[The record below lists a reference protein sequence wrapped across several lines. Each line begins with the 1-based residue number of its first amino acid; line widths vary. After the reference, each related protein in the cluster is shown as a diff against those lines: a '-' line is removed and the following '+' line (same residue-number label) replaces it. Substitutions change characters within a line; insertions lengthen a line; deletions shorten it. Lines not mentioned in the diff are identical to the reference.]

1 MNCAQRRKIIVI
13 LAPEKN
19 LLSISNADCYMK
31 KTSFIIALLLCFA
44 AGATADPVTKSA
56 AQQAA
61 ESFMAK
67 RGMKN
72 SNGLSLTYQARPTSS
87 RGKAAQAANAFYYV
101 FNNSEQ
107 GGFVIVSGDDA
118 TEQIL
123 GYSDSGT
130 FDSENI
136 PASMQELLDGY
147 KQEISYAREK
157 GLSKQRSAASGEMDE
172 PARQVIA
179 PLISSVWNQRTPYNL
194 QCFTTDGQQAVTG
207 CVATAMAQVMYYHKW
222 PQSATTAIPAYS
234 TYEALPATTFDWGNM
249 QPTYTE
255 YGAESDAQ
263 KNAVAT
269 LNVYCGHAVQ
279 MGYGTGASS
288 ASPSRIPNAL
298 KNYFGYANDATEI
311 YRSDC
316 TPAEW
321 DERIYHEL
329 LHQRPVIYS
338 ASSSGGAHAFI
349 CDGYDGNGLYH
360 INWGWGGH
368 SNGYFRLQALN
379 PNSQGTGG
387 SSDNGGY
394 SLGQSVI
401 VGISPTVVDDAFESG
416 DEEVSASGVECY
428 NIRMADNNWQEIPG
442 GETTVSYNTDGGFY
456 NLLLLYSF
464 IRVDEES
471 PYDVG
476 IGLYK
481 DNELVDVFSI
491 YENYQ
496 GDKYSIST
504 SGRQLADFGMG
515 LADGTYVMKGIDRPV
530 GTEEWHPSLN
540 SDIAYISIE
549 ISNETLTAKKV
560 VIPEEEKVKK
570 IELVKVEQD
579 RSSANPMKLNAYV
592 KNTGEVNYDGI
603 LYLFCDGNP
612 VAYEGIYLA
621 PGDEDYVTFAFGATT
636 GSHEIVITENS
647 GGNNPLY
654 SGNLTLE
661 GLPEIPKLT
670 PVSEEVKN
678 ASEGNIYGTL
688 FEGSVTLNNAT
699 ATDYNNQLMI
709 RLWKSTDGSPWGSF
723 AIYKELRSLSVPAGG
738 TVTVPFSF
746 QVAVGDIVKAD
757 ISEVNEDGH
766 TYLKMGAYTV
776 TAGVVTWTADGQRT
790 VTAPTSD
797 ITVGDNVVAIE
808 LDEIPLTDVTITPN
822 SNPNTLYIIGAN
834 ATTPS
839 TLSGKNVVKGY
850 KADNIALQD
859 GYNFF
864 FPRTVMVEGTATYT
878 RTPSLAC
885 DGTKGWST
893 IALPFAVQQVT
904 DADNQP
910 IDWRHASDT
919 SDNDFW
925 LREFKGV
932 SGGEV
937 AFSDVEKWVAN
948 QPYVIGVPSDLKDKN
963 LTFSATATKV
973 MPTTTSTTVTADY
986 QFIGTSLDKTLANAY
1001 VMNSD
1006 GSAFVLTADATVKA
1020 GYAYF
1025 NVGAAT
1031 QPDRIPISTGG
1042 IKGDVNGDGLIDIK
1056 DITLLVNYILG
1067 KTSDGIILENADM
1080 NEDSRYDVTDLTLIC
1095 NAILGKL

>member
-1 MNCAQRRKIIVI
+1 MIYAQRRKIIVI

-72 SNGLSLTYQARPTSS
+72 ANGLSLTYQARPTSS
-87 RGKAAQAANAFYYV
+87 RGKAAPAANAFYYV

-157 GLSKQRSAASGEMDE
+157 GLSKSRSAASGEMDE

-207 CVATAMAQVMYYHKW
+207 CVATALAQVMYYHKW

-234 TYEALPATTFDWGNM
+234 SYEALPATTFDWGNM

-279 MGYGTGASS
+279 MGYGTGTSS
-288 ASPSRIPNAL
+288 ASSSRIPNAL

-338 ASSSGGAHAFI
+338 ASTSSGSGHAFI

-360 INWGWGGH
+360 INWGWGGL
-368 SNGYFRLQALN
+368 SDGYFRLQALN

-387 SSDNGGY
+387 SSGNGGY
-394 SLGQSVI
+394 SLYQSAI

-416 DEEVSASGVECY
+416 DEEEVPISGIENSDFSLVDSNLNELESGE
-428 NIRMADNNWQEIPG
+428 MTDN
-442 GETTVSYNTDGGFY
+442 
-456 NLLLLYSF
+456 YSF
-464 IRVDEES
+464 QWGFHNLIIQYFYRRVNEENA
-471 PYDVG
+471 YDVG
-476 IGLYK
+476 IGLFK
-481 DNELVDVFSI
+481 NDEMLDAHTI
-491 YENYQ
+491 MENYS
-496 GDKYSIST
+496 KSSST
-504 SGRQLADFGMG
+504 LYKNWTSLNGFGTN
-515 LADGTYVMKGIDRPV
+515 LADGTYIMKGIDRPT
-530 GTEEWHPSLN
+530 GTDEWNPSIG
-540 SDIAYISIE
+540 SDHHYITVE
-549 ISNETLTAKKV
+549 ISNGTLTAKKV
-560 VIPEEEKVKK
+560 VIPEEEKVKQ

-579 RSSANPMKLNAYV
+579 RSSDNPMKLNAYV
-592 KNTGEVNYDGI
+592 KNTGEANYDGI

-612 VAYEGIYLA
+612 VAHEGFNLA
-621 PGDEDYVTFAFGATT
+621 PGDEDYVTFAFGATA
-636 GSHEIVITENS
+636 GSHQIVIAENS

-661 GLPEIPKLT
+661 GLPEIPELT

-678 ASEGNIYGTL
+678 ASDGNIYGTL
-688 FEGSVTLNNAT
+688 FEGSVTLKNDNDN
-699 ATDYNNQLMI
+699 DYNNQLTI
-709 RLWKSTDGSPWGSF
+709 KLWKSKEGSPWGSF
-723 AIYKELRSLSVPAGG
+723 AIYKELRNLSVPASE

-746 QVAVGDIVKAD
+746 QVAVGDVVITK
-757 ISEVNEDGH
+757 ITEVNGNGT
-766 TYLKMGAYTV
+766 TYYDSGAYIV
-776 TAGVVTWTADGQRT
+776 MAGVVTWTADGQRT

-834 ATTPS
+834 ATTPA
-839 TLSGKNVVKGY
+839 TLSGKNLVKGY

-864 FPRTVMVEGTATYT
+864 FPRTVMVEGTTTYT
-878 RTPSLAC
+878 RTPALAC
-885 DGTKGWST
+885 NGTKGWST

-904 DADNQP
+904 NADNQP

-963 LTFSATATKV
+963 LTFSA
-973 MPTTTSTTVTADY
+973 
-986 QFIGTSLDKTLANAY
+986 NAY
-1001 VMNSD
+1001 VMDND
-1006 GSAFVLTADATVKA
+1006 GSAFVPTADATVKA

-1025 NVGAAT
+1025 NVGATT

-1042 IKGDVNGDGLIDIK
+1042 IKGDVNDDGLIDIK

>member
-1 MNCAQRRKIIVI
+1 MIYALRRKIIVI

-87 RGKAAQAANAFYYV
+87 RRKTAPSANAFYYV

-157 GLSKQRSAASGEMDE
+157 GLNKSRSAASGELDE

-207 CVATAMAQVMYYHKW
+207 CVATALAQVMYYHKW
-222 PQSATTAIPAYS
+222 PQSATTAIPAYK
-234 TYEALPATTFDWGNM
+234 TYNALPATTFDWGNM

-279 MGYGTGASS
+279 MGYGTGTSS
-288 ASPSRIPNAL
+288 ASSSRIPNAL

-338 ASSSGGAHAFI
+338 ASTSSGSGHAFI

-360 INWGWGGH
+360 INWGWGGL
-368 SNGYFRLQALN
+368 SDGYFRLQALN

-387 SSDNGGY
+387 SSGNGGY
-394 SLGQSVI
+394 SLYQSAI

-416 DEEVSASGVECY
+416 DEEEVPISGIENSNFSLVDSNLNELESGE
-428 NIRMADNNWQEIPG
+428 MTDN
-442 GETTVSYNTDGGFY
+442 
-456 NLLLLYSF
+456 YSF
-464 IRVDEES
+464 QWGFHNVSIAYSFRQINDENA
-471 PYDVG
+471 YDVG
-476 IGLYK
+476 LGLFQ
-481 DNELVDVFSI
+481 NEELVDVFTIFTNLNDPGST
-491 YENYQ
+491 
-496 GDKYSIST
+496 YSLTASLN
-504 SGRQLADFGMG
+504 GFGTN
-515 LADGTYVMKGIDRPV
+515 LADGTYVMKGIDRPT
-530 GTEEWHPSLN
+530 GTDEWNPSIG
-540 SDIAYISIE
+540 SDHHYITVD
-549 ISNETLTAKKV
+549 ISNGILTAKKV
-560 VIPEEEKVKK
+560 VIPEEEKVKQ

-579 RSSANPMKLNAYV
+579 RCSANQMKLNAYV

-603 LYLFCDGNP
+603 LYLYCDGNP

-621 PGDEDYVTFAFGATT
+621 PGDEDYVTFAFSATVGNHQIEIA
-636 GSHEIVITENS
+636 GSGS
-647 GGNNPLY
+647 NPLY

-661 GLPEIPKLT
+661 GLPEIPELT
-670 PVSEEVKN
+670 KVSEEVKN
-678 ASEGNIYGTL
+678 LVDGNIYGTL
-688 FEGSVTLNNAT
+688 FEGSVTLKNAT
-699 ATDYNNQLMI
+699 TTDYNNYLKIQLLKSKGDLKPGYYAI
-709 RLWKSTDGSPWGSF
+709 YDELKSVSIPAGATFTLPISCQAAIGDEIIVRVSESTDDNTR
-723 AIYKELRSLSVPAGG
+723 YYN
-738 TVTVPFSF
+738 
-746 QVAVGDIVKAD
+746 Q
-757 ISEVNEDGH
+757 
-766 TYLKMGAYTV
+766 GAYTV
-776 TAGVVTWTADGQRT
+776 KAGIVTWTADGQRT
-790 VTAPTSD
+790 VRTPTSD

-808 LDEIPLTDVTITPN
+808 LDEIPLTDVTVTPN

-834 ATTPS
+834 ATTPVA
-839 TLSGKNVVKGY
+839 LSGKNVVKGY
-850 KADNIALQD
+850 KAANIVLQD

-864 FPRTVMVEGTATYT
+864 FPRTVMVEGTTTYT
-878 RTPSLAC
+878 RTLALAC

-904 DADNQP
+904 NADNQP

-932 SGGEV
+932 CGGEV

-973 MPTTTSTTVTADY
+973 MPTTTSTTVTTDY

-1001 VMNSD
+1001 VMDND
-1006 GSAFVLTADATVKA
+1006 GSAFVPTADATVKA

>member
-1 MNCAQRRKIIVI
+1 
-13 LAPEKN
+13 
-19 LLSISNADCYMK
+19 MK
-31 KTSFIIALLLCFA
+31 KTSFIIAFLLCFA

-72 SNGLSLTYQARPTSS
+72 ANGLSLTYQARPTSS
-87 RGKAAQAANAFYYV
+87 RGKAAPATNAFYYV

-130 FDSENI
+130 FNSENI

-157 GLSKQRSAASGEMDE
+157 GLNKQRSAASGEMDE

-179 PLISSVWNQRTPYNL
+179 PLITSVWNQRTPYNL

-207 CVATAMAQVMYYHKW
+207 CVATALAQVMYYHKW

-234 TYEALPATTFDWGNM
+234 SYEALPATTFDWGNM

-255 YGAESDAQ
+255 FGAESNAQ

-279 MGYGTGASS
+279 MGYGTGTSS
-288 ASPSRIPNAL
+288 ASSSRIPNAL

-338 ASSSGGAHAFI
+338 ASTSSGSGHAFI

-360 INWGWGGH
+360 INWGWGGT
-368 SNGYFRLQALN
+368 SDGYFRLQALN
-379 PNSQGTGG
+379 PYSQGTGG
-387 SSDNGGY
+387 SSGNGGY
-394 SLGQSVI
+394 SLYQSAI
-401 VGISPTVVDDAFESG
+401 VGISPTVVDDKFDCG
-416 DEEVSASGVECY
+416 DEEDVPNSGIENPNFSLVDSNWAE
-428 NIRMADNNWQEIPG
+428 IESGEMADN
-442 GETTVSYNTDGGFY
+442 YNSQWGFHNVY
-456 NLLLLYSF
+456 IAYSF
-464 IRVDEES
+464 RQINDENA
-471 PYDVG
+471 YDVG
-476 IGLYK
+476 LGLFQ
-481 DNELVDVFSI
+481 NEELVDVFTITTNVNNLGST
-491 YENYQ
+491 
-496 GDKYSIST
+496 YSLTASLY
-504 SGRQLADFGMG
+504 GFGTN
-515 LADGTYVMKGIDRPV
+515 LADGTYVMKGIDRPT
-530 GTEEWHPSLN
+530 GTDEWNPSIG
-540 SDIAYISIE
+540 SDHHYITVE
-549 ISNETLTAKKV
+549 ISNGTLTAKKV
-560 VIPEEEKVKK
+560 VIPEEEKVKQ

-579 RSSANPMKLNAYV
+579 RSSDNPMKLNAYV

-603 LYLFCDGNP
+603 LYLRCDNNL
-612 VAYEGIYLA
+612 VAYEGINLA

-636 GSHEIVITENS
+636 GSHEIVIAENS
-647 GGNNPLY
+647 SGNNPLY

-678 ASEGNIYGTL
+678 ASDGNIYGTL
-688 FEGSVTLNNAT
+688 FEGSVTLKNDNEN
-699 ATDYNNQLMI
+699 DYNNQLMI
-709 RLWKSTDGSPWGSF
+709 RLWKSKDGSPWSQF
-723 AIYKELRSLSVPAGG
+723 AIYQELKSLSVPASE

-746 QVAVGDIVKAD
+746 QVAVGDVVIAE
-757 ISEVNEDGH
+757 ITEVNGNGT
-766 TYLKMGAYTV
+766 TYYYSGAYTV
-776 TAGVVTWTADGQRT
+776 NAGVVIWTADGQRT

-808 LDEIPLTDVTITPN
+808 LDEIPLADITITPN

-834 ATTPS
+834 ATTPA

-932 SGGEV
+932 CGGEV

-963 LTFSATATKV
+963 LTFSAIATKV

-1001 VMNSD
+1001 VMNND
-1006 GSAFVLTADATVKA
+1006 GSAFVPTADATVKA

-1031 QPDRIPISTGG
+1031 KPDRIPISTGG
-1042 IKGDVNGDGLIDIK
+1042 IKGDVNGDGLIDIN

>member
-72 SNGLSLTYQARPTSS
+72 ANGLSLTYQARPTSS

-123 GYSDSGT
+123 GYSDNGT

-147 KQEISYAREK
+147 KQEICYAREN
-157 GLSKQRSAASGEMDE
+157 GLNKSRSAASGELDE

-179 PLISSVWNQRTPYNL
+179 PLITSVWNQGAPYNL
-194 QCFTTDGQQAVTG
+194 QCFTTDNQQAVTG
-207 CVATAMAQVMYYHKW
+207 CVATALAQVMYYHKW

-249 QPTYTE
+249 QLTYTE
-255 YGAESDAQ
+255 YGAESDAL

-269 LNVYCGHAVQ
+269 LNVYCGHAVE
-279 MGYGTGASS
+279 MNYGANESGASTS
-288 ASPSRIPNAL
+288 DIPNVL

-360 INWGWGGH
+360 INWGWGGT
-368 SNGYFRLQALN
+368 SDGYFRLQALN

-387 SSDNGGY
+387 SNNNGGY
-394 SLGQSVI
+394 SLLQKAI
-401 VGISPTVVDDAFESG
+401 VGISPTVVDDKFDSGGEEEVPISGIENPNFSLVDSNWAEIESG
-416 DEEVSASGVECY
+416 E
-428 NIRMADNNWQEIPG
+428 MMDNYSSQL
-442 GETTVSYNTDGGFY
+442 GFY
-456 NLLLLYSF
+456 NVFIAYSF
-464 IRVDEES
+464 RQINDENA
-471 PYDVG
+471 YDVG
-476 IGLYK
+476 LGLFQ
-481 DNELVDVFSI
+481 NEELVDVFTITTNVNNS
-491 YENYQ
+491 
-496 GDKYSIST
+496 GSTYSLTASLY
-504 SGRQLADFGMG
+504 GFGTN
-515 LADGTYVMKGIDRPV
+515 LADGTYVMKGIDRPT
-530 GTEEWHPSLN
+530 GTDEWNPSIG
-540 SDIAYISIE
+540 SDHHYITVE
-549 ISNETLTAKKV
+549 ISNGTLTAKKV
-560 VIPEEEKVKK
+560 VIPEEEKVKQ

-579 RSSANPMKLNAYV
+579 RSSDNPMKLNAYV

-603 LYLFCDGNP
+603 LYLRCDNNL
-612 VAYEGIYLA
+612 VAYEGINLA
-621 PGDEDYVTFAFGATT
+621 PDNEDYVTFAFGATT
-636 GSHEIVITENS
+636 GSHEIVIAENS
-647 GGNNPLY
+647 SGNNPLY

-661 GLPEIPKLT
+661 GLPEIPELT
-670 PVSEEVKN
+670 IVSEEVKN
-678 ASEGNIYGTL
+678 ASDGNIYGTL
-688 FEGSVTLNNAT
+688 FEGSVTLKNAT

-709 RLWKSTDGSPWGSF
+709 RLWKSTDGSPSGSF
-723 AIYKELRSLSVPAGG
+723 AIYKELRSLSVPAGE

-746 QVAVGDIVKAD
+746 QVAVGDVVIAEITK
-757 ISEVNEDGH
+757 VNENGH
-766 TYLKMGAYTV
+766 PYYKKGTYTV
-776 TAGVVTWTADGQRT
+776 NAGVVTWTADGQRT

-808 LDEIPLTDVTITPN
+808 LDEISLTDVTITPN

-850 KADNIALQD
+850 KAANIVLQD

-878 RTPSLAC
+878 RMPALAC
-885 DGTKGWST
+885 NGTKGWST

-904 DADNQP
+904 DADNQT

-948 QPYVIGVPSDLKDKN
+948 QLYVIGVPSDLKDKN

-986 QFIGTSLDKTLANAY
+986 QFIGTSLDKTLTNAY
-1001 VMNSD
+1001 VMDND
-1006 GSAFVLTADATVKA
+1006 GSAFVPTADATVKA

-1025 NVGAAT
+1025 NVGATT

-1042 IKGDVNGDGLIDIK
+1042 LKGDVNGDGLIDIK

>member
-19 LLSISNADCYMK
+19 LLSISNADCFMK

-87 RGKAAQAANAFYYV
+87 RRKTAPSANAFYYV

-157 GLSKQRSAASGEMDE
+157 GLNKQRSAASGEMDD

-179 PLISSVWNQRTPYNL
+179 PLITSVWNQGAPYNL
-194 QCFTTDGQQAVTG
+194 QCFTTDNQQAVTG
-207 CVATAMAQVMYYHKW
+207 CVATALAQVMYYHKW
-222 PQSATTAIPAYS
+222 PQSATTAIPAYK
-234 TYEALPATTFDWGNM
+234 TYNALPATTFDWGNM

-269 LNVYCGHAVQ
+269 LNVYCGHAVE
-279 MGYGTGASS
+279 MNYGAYESGASTS
-288 ASPSRIPNAL
+288 DIPNAL

-321 DERIYHEL
+321 DELIYHEL
-329 LHQRPVIYS
+329 LHQRPVVYS
-338 ASSSGGAHAFI
+338 ASTWSGGGHAFI
-349 CDGYDGNGLYH
+349 CDGYDGSGLYH
-360 INWGWGGH
+360 INWGWGGT
-368 SNGYFRLQALN
+368 SDGYFRLQALN
-379 PNSQGTGG
+379 PYSQGTGG
-387 SSDNGGY
+387 SSGNGGY
-394 SLGQSVI
+394 SLYQSAI
-401 VGISPTVVDDAFESG
+401 VGISPIVVDDKFEDDDSPTSG
-416 DEEVSASGVECY
+416 IENSDLYLLELEGNTLYENYSGQTTIEYDANRGLYDLYIAYSYRRIDEE
-428 NIRMADNNWQEIPG
+428 
-442 GETTVSYNTDGGFY
+442 NT
-456 NLLLLYSF
+456 
-464 IRVDEES
+464 
-471 PYDVG
+471 YDVG
-476 IGLYK
+476 VGLFK
-481 DNELVDVFSI
+481 DQEMIDTHIFKEGYDGASSI
-491 YENYQ
+491 FTTNWTVLNY
-496 GDKYSIST
+496 
-504 SGRQLADFGMG
+504 FGTN
-515 LADGTYVMKGIDRPV
+515 LADGTYTLKGVERV
-530 GTEEWHPSLN
+530 SGTDEWKPSIG
-540 SDIAYISIE
+540 SDVYNITIE
-549 ISNETLTAKKV
+549 ISNGMATAKKV
-560 VIPEEEKVKK
+560 VVQKLKQ

-579 RSSANPMKLNAYV
+579 RSSDNPMKLNAYV
-592 KNTGEVNYDGI
+592 KNTGEANYDGI
-603 LYLFCDGNP
+603 LYLRCDNNL
-612 VAYEGIYLA
+612 VAYEGINLA

-636 GSHEIVITENS
+636 GSHEIVIAENS

-654 SGNLTLE
+654 SGNLMLE

-678 ASEGNIYGTL
+678 ASDGNIYGTL

-709 RLWKSTDGSPWGSF
+709 RLWKSKEGSSGGSF
-723 AIYKELRSLSVPAGG
+723 AIYKELKSLSVPASE

-746 QVAVGDIVKAD
+746 QVAVGDVVIAE
-757 ISEVNEDGH
+757 ITEVNGNGT
-766 TYLKMGAYTV
+766 TYYYSGAYTV
-776 TAGVVTWTADGQRT
+776 NAGVVTWTADGQRT

-797 ITVGDNVVAIE
+797 ITVGDNIVAIE

-850 KADNIALQD
+850 KADNIVLQD

-864 FPRTVMVEGTATYT
+864 FPRTVMVEGNATYT
-878 RTPSLAC
+878 RTPALAC
-885 DGTKGWST
+885 NGTKGWST

-973 MPTTTSTTVTADY
+973 MPTTTSTTVTTNY
-986 QFIGTSLDKTLANAY
+986 QFVGTSLDKTLANAY
-1001 VMNSD
+1001 VMNND
-1006 GSAFVLTADATVKA
+1006 GSAFVPTADATVKA

-1042 IKGDVNGDGLIDIK
+1042 LKGDVNGDDLIDIK

-1067 KTSDGIILENADM
+1067 KTSDGIVLENADM
-1080 NEDSRYDVTDLTLIC
+1080 NEDGRYDVTDLTLIC